1 MSRMQRLVLLGSTGS
16 IGQAT
21 LQVAARHPGR
31 FRVAGLAAWKN
42 SALLLRQAREFSPKA
57 VALHDPEAAEH
68 VRDRV
73 RNWKHKPQVWAGPE
87 GVLRLA
93 GETPAEM
100 AVSAIVGTA
109 GLLPT
114 LAAIEAGKD
123 IALANKETLV
133 MAGEL
138 VMRAVRRKRVRLL
151 PVDSEHAALAQ
162 CLHGHHG
169 VPVRRLLLTASGGPF
184 LRTPDWRLSKVRV
197 EDALRHPTWSMGRK
211 ITVDSATLMNK
222 GLEII
227 EAHHLFRIPYARIEV
242 VIHPQSLV
250 HSLVEFTD
258 GSVLAQLSNPDM
270 RLPIQTALTD
280 PERLPDAVSPLDF
293 QAGLNL
299 TFEAPDTR
307 RFPALELA
315 YWAGKLGGTAPA
327 VLNAAN
333 EVAVQGFLEER
344 LAFPEIASVVK
355 RVLNRHSRQSAG
367 TLRAILQADAWARQA
382 AQKEISC
389 KRCK

>member
-1 MSRMQRLVLLGSTGS
+1 MSRLQRLVLLGSTGS

-31 FRVAGLAAWKN
+31 FRVAGLAAMKN
-42 SALLLRQAREFSPKA
+42 SALLLRQARQFSPKI

-68 VRDRV
+68 VRVRV
-73 RNWKHKPQVWAGPE
+73 RSWKHKPQVLAGPE

-114 LAAIEAGKD
+114 LAAIESGKD

-162 CLHGHHG
+162 CLRGHHD

-184 LRTPDWRLSKVRV
+184 LRTPDWRLPKVRV
-197 EDALRHPTWSMGRK
+197 ADALRHPTWSMGRK

-242 VIHPQSLV
+242 VVHPQSLV

-280 PERLPDAVSPLDF
+280 PERLPGAVSPLDF
-293 QAGLNL
+293 QAGLNF
-299 TFEAPDTR
+299 TFERPDTR
-307 RFPALELA
+307 RFPALDLA
-315 YWAGKLGGTAPA
+315 YRAGTLGGTAPA

-344 LAFPEIASVVK
+344 LAFPEIAAVVK

-367 TLRAILQADAWARQA
+367 TLRVILQADAWARQA

-389 KRCK
+389 KQCR